1 MLRTSI
7 HMYFCV
13 VWLLELDRKYA
24 PRSMCD
30 VVRFC
35 IGGHMAVVGRAER
48 APSSEQCTQV
58 KCNVVGAMGISG
70 MEKVKPIFDLWPN
83 LVKETL

>member
-1 MLRTSI
+1 
-7 HMYFCV
+7 
-13 VWLLELDRKYA
+13 
-24 PRSMCD
+24 MCD

-35 IGGHMAVVGRAER
+35 SGGHMAVVGRAER

-70 MEKVKPIFDLWPN
+70 MEKVKPIFDL
-83 LVKETL
+83 